1 METIS
6 KRISGLPLAEIK
18 KTQYTVILTNYN
30 GEEYIYNALDSI
42 FIQDYPNIQLIITD
56 DSSTNFDQSSLEK
69 YINKH
74 KKTNIK
80 DVRIIVNE
88 KNLGTVKTL
97 NNALKKATGEFLLF
111 FASDDQL
118 VNERVLSNFSVAFK
132 DRRKNIIT
140 SQWIICDRNL
150 KPIKKYLSSM
160 EAGYFNIARV
170 KHQFFRL
177 CKSNIYGAGAT
188 SYRTTLFQK
197 YGIFDEKYRLLED
210 WPFWLRISWNKEKI
224 FYENFEG
231 LYHRGGGISESQK
244 LSNTKKIFYE
254 EILITYRQEIL
265 PRLDSFSN
273 FQKISI
279 LKSYNNQI
287 ESLNNQLDLKKDYA
301 LLKEN
306 IDSYHLKLLWRL
318 DKLNPHIFQKIM
330 VLRNWNKQVFL
341 TIVLSI
347 LFSFLYVNM
356 NWTNEN
362 NIILSMCLLSYLIIY
377 IGLGWLIKIKK
388 IYELKQ
394 ERSR

>member
-1 METIS
+1 
-6 KRISGLPLAEIK
+6 
-18 KTQYTVILTNYN
+18 
-30 GEEYIYNALDSI
+30 
-42 FIQDYPNIQLIITD
+42 
-56 DSSTNFDQSSLEK
+56 
-69 YINKH
+69 
-74 KKTNIK
+74 
-80 DVRIIVNE
+80 
-88 KNLGTVKTL
+88 
-97 NNALKKATGEFLLF
+97 
-111 FASDDQL
+111 
-118 VNERVLSNFSVAFK
+118 
-132 DRRKNIIT
+132 
-140 SQWIICDRNL
+140 
-150 KPIKKYLSSM
+150 M

>member
-1 METIS
+1 MEAIS
-6 KRISGLPLAEIK
+6 KRISGLPLAKIEG
-18 KTQYTVILTNYN
+18 QYTVILTNYN
-30 GEEYIYNALDSI
+30 AEKYIYNALDSI

-56 DSSTNFDQSSLEK
+56 DSSTNFDQLSLEK

-80 DVRIIVNE
+80 SVDIMVNK

-97 NNALKKATGEFLLF
+97 NNAIRKATGEFLLF

-118 VNERVLSNFSVAFK
+118 VNERVLSNFSLAFK
-132 DRRKNIIT
+132 DGRKNIIT
-140 SQWIICDRNL
+140 SQWIICDCNL
-150 KPIKKYLSSM
+150 IPIKKYLSSI
-160 EAGYFNIARV
+160 EAWYFNVVGV
-170 KHQFFRL
+170 KSQFFRL
-177 CKSNIYGAGAT
+177 CKANIYGAGAT

-197 YGIFDEKYRLLED
+197 YGLFDEKYHLLED
-210 WPFWLRISWNKEKI
+210 WPFWLKMTRNKEKI
-224 FYENFEG
+224 FYKNFEG
-231 LYHRGGGISESQK
+231 LYHRGGGISEIQK

-265 PRLDSFSN
+265 PQLDSFSR

-287 ESLNNQLDLKKDYA
+287 ESLKNQLDLKRDYN

-306 IDSYHLKLLWRL
+306 IDNYQLKLLWKL
-318 DKLNPHIFQKIM
+318 DKLNPHIFQKTI
-330 VLRNWNKQVFL
+330 VLWNWNKQVFL
-341 TIVLSI
+341 TIALSI

-362 NIILSMCLLSYLIIY
+362 NTILSICLLSYLIIY
-377 IGLGWLIKIKK
+377 IGLSWLIKIKR
-388 IYELKQ
+388 IYKLKQ